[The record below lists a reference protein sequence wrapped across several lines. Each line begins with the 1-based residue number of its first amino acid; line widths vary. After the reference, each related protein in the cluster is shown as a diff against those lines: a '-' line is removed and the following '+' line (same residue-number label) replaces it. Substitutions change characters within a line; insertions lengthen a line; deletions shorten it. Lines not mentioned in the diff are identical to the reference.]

1 MYGSVP
7 GNLLGLLFFLLFEAC
22 GGLWAFALLPG
33 ESRSVKLLFGSVF
46 GTVSLQ
52 WFPVLFSFIFGF
64 TFLSHLLGLSLA
76 LLLGLM
82 AGLFLW
88 RHKAPPAAP
97 AQREKPV
104 FLRRRFFWA
113 VFALWLVFCVLVW
126 RSFLFQEGKIY
137 SSQATYGDMSMHLS
151 FITSLSRQGDFPPD
165 YSILPGAR
173 LSYPFLSDSI
183 SSSLYLFGASLK
195 LSYTFPMWVAGAQI
209 LFGGWLFLLRLL
221 QGREGKAALAWC
233 FFFLNGGLGVFYFLG
248 EGKEG
253 FLRIFRELYQ
263 TPTNFTEK
271 GIRWVNVIVDM
282 MLPQRATLFG
292 WAVLFPLLYLLCR
305 AVFEKKRRYFL
316 VCGVLGGLLPMIHT
330 HSFLSFALVCGV
342 WMLFSLLS
350 STDKAE
356 QIGRW
361 AAAVGLVL
369 LWLGKHLLDFFHWR
383 NGAFLLVLALL
394 FLTAGAGGLFFLL
407 WKSRRRGEKVFSSW
421 GLLFFSACL
430 FAVPQ
435 LFYWT
440 LHQAGPGGF
449 VRGHFGWAMGEED
462 YLWFYLKNIGPAAV
476 LAFLG
481 LISAK
486 QGNFMRWAPGPVIW
500 LIAELVVFQP
510 NEYDNNKLLYPA
522 FLFFCCAASD
532 YAFFLFEKLK
542 KGISR
547 RAAAVLTALLCSVSA
562 WLTLGREFVS
572 RYELYGTGA
581 LTLCSY
587 IEKNLSPDALV
598 LTDTRHNNEV
608 ASLTGRNVLCG
619 SPSYLF
625 FHGLDYWENEEA
637 ARAIYE
643 TPKASFGLFSRFRV
657 EYILVSDFERDAYE
671 VDEKAL
677 GELFPLIYHDGNR
690 KLYQVTEKDRID
702 KAV

>member
-7 GNLLGLLFFLLFEAC
+7 GNLLGLLFFLLFEVC
-22 GGLWAFALLPG
+22 GSLWAFALLPG
-33 ESRSVKLLFGSVF
+33 ESRGAKLLIGSVF

-52 WFPVLFSFIFGF
+52 WFPVLFAFFFGF
-64 TFLSHLLGLSLA
+64 TLWSHLLGLSLA
-76 LLLGLM
+76 LLLGL
-82 AGLFLW
+82 ATCLFLW
-88 RHKAPPAAP
+88 RHKARRGVLR
-97 AQREKPV
+97 QREKPV
-104 FLRRRFFWA
+104 FLRRKFFWV
-113 VFALWLVFCVLVW
+113 VFSVWLFFCVLVW
-126 RSFLFQEGKIY
+126 RSFLFREGRIY

-151 FITSLSRQGDFPPD
+151 FITSLSRQGTFPPD
-165 YSILPGAR
+165 YSILPGVR

-183 SSSLYLFGASLK
+183 SSSLYLLGASLK
-195 LSYTFPMWVAGAQI
+195 LAYTFPMWAAGAQV
-209 LFGGWLFLLRLL
+209 LFGCWLFFRRLL
-221 QGREGKAALAWC
+221 KGHEGKAALAWS
-233 FFFLNGGLGVFYFLG
+233 FFFFNGGLGVFYFLG
-248 EGKEG
+248 AGKDG

-271 GIRWVNVIVDM
+271 GIRWVNVIADM

-316 VCGVLGGLLPMIHT
+316 ISGVVSGLLPMIHT
-330 HSFLSFALVCGV
+330 HSFLSFALVCGT
-342 WMLFSLLS
+342 WMLCSLLS
-350 STDKAE
+350 SLSWAEKAE
-356 QIGRW
+356 KIGKW
-361 AAAVGLVL
+361 AAAGGLVS
-369 LWLGKHLLDFFHWR
+369 LWIGKHLLDFFHQR
-383 NGAFLLVLALL
+383 SGAFLLILALL
-394 FLTAGAGGLFFLL
+394 FLAAGAGGLFFLL
-407 WKSRRRGEKVFSSW
+407 WQSRRRGEKVFPSW

-435 LFYWT
+435 LLYWT
-440 LHQAGPGGF
+440 FRQAGPGGF
-449 VRGHFGWAMGEED
+449 VRGHFGWSMGEED

-481 LISAK
+481 LIFAK

-522 FLFFCCAASD
+522 FLFFCCAASE
-532 YAFFLFEKLK
+532 YAFSLFEKLK
-542 KGISR
+542 KGLPR
-547 RAAAVLTALLCSVSA
+547 QGAAALTALLCSVSA
-562 WLTLGREFVS
+562 SLTLGREFVS

-587 IEKNLSPDALV
+587 IEKNLPSDALV

-608 ASLTGRNVLCG
+608 ASLTGRNILCG

-625 FHGLDYWENEEA
+625 FHGLDYWEKEEA
-637 ARAIYE
+637 VKAMYE
-643 TPKASFGLFSRFRV
+643 TPKASFQLFSRFQV
-657 EYILVSDFERDAYE
+657 GYILVSDFERNSYQ

-690 KLYQVTEKDRID
+690 KLYQVTEKKQR
-702 KAV
+702 